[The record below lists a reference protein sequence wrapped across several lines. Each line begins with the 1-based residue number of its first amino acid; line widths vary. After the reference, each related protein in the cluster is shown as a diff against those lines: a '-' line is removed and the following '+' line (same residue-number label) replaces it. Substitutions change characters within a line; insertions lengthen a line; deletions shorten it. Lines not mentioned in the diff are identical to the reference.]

1 MHYFQN
7 PLRFVSANNRALRY
21 SIFYTESFTNHISC
35 APASFPLESS
45 LQWSERW
52 GNYRSPHFDLRPHH
66 PLPAAVAVVA
76 RLRLRPPGPGPSGCS
91 RDGSVSAPEER
102 RWAGQLEAGLGPGEP
117 QGEEKM
123 ESPPKNNNKKIAHY
137 QNLQVRE
144 WPTTQNLILYMY
156 HKIS

>member
-7 PLRFVSANNRALRY
+7 LLKLYPQIIVALRY
-21 SIFYTESFTNHISC
+21 RIFYTESFTNHISC
-35 APASFPLESS
+35 ALASFPLESS

-52 GNYRSPHFDLRPHH
+52 GSYRSPHFDLRPHH

-91 RDGSVSAPEER
+91 RDGSTSAPEER
-102 RWAGQLEAGLGPGEP
+102 WWAGQLEVGLGPGEP
-117 QGEEKM
+117 QGEERM
-123 ESPPKNNNKKIAHY
+123 ESPPKNKKKAYY

-144 WPTTQNLILYMY
+144 WPSTLNVF